1 MIKVIVPNNRFYFQR
16 MNERNP
22 HLIAVVSA
30 FYITFRSFKIQISYA
45 ILLYVICTFKKLMKM
60 NFNNLTK
67 QCSKSEKCAVCI
79 CLKGWNEE
87 IYLTFYLQSTGLFQ
101 SSELLNHKNPK
112 NIDFNTWHCQETT
125 WIQQYYCCVFSF
137 FRILWAAET
146 RPALSV

>member
-22 HLIAVVSA
+22 YLIVVISA

-87 IYLTFYLQSTGLFQ
+87 IYPIFSLQSTGLFQ
-101 SSELLNHKNPK
+101 SSELLNQKTQKTLILTPDIVK
-112 NIDFNTWHCQETT
+112 KNTW
-125 WIQQYYCCVFSF
+125 IQYYCCVISF

-146 RPALSV
+146 RPVLSV